1 MTYQTVRLSF
11 NSLVK
16 QTPFFIMATA
26 IIFLF
31 SQCSKRKSGEQPVLD
46 SAYVTQYMNSKPV
59 FKDDL
64 YWAMQFYKEREYKLG
79 WFKDH
84 ELVPQAEQM
93 LGVVKRAGEE
103 GLDPANYNVVDFDA
117 LLKELKGIKRDLEK
131 RDELE
136 KEIDAA
142 LSATYLNWA
151 SDYYRG
157 LLEPREQSKADWDVK
172 RNRMKLH
179 IALQS
184 VLGERESNLPY
195 AQFKPMHPEYANLKK
210 ALANYRKIKA
220 EGGWPKIPAG
230 ASLKPGQSSPVVPL
244 LKKRLAAFITP
255 DSLNKGQDN
264 AFTPELSAALKK
276 FQEENGLTAT
286 GTLNKPTVAF
296 MNIPVDDRIRQVII
310 NMERW
315 RWIPQSF
322 EPNYLI
328 VNIPEFRLRVYEKGK
343 EEINM
348 KVIVGK
354 ELNSTPI
361 FSDLMEHVVL
371 SPYWNIPPGILKNE
385 IAPKVASNPGFLES
399 MDMEVIDKSGNPV
412 DPSSVDWSAA
422 GTGSF
427 PYTVRRKPGPKNDL
441 GDVKF
446 IFPNSMN
453 IYLHDT
459 PSTELFS
466 MSKRDFSHGCVRVER
481 PIDLAVYLLRDS
493 GWDKSKIMDQ
503 VQTRKEKY
511 VPLKKK
517 MPVYLV
523 YFTASADPNGKVRF
537 YDDVYGHDQKL
548 KSMYFSKL

>member
-244 LKKRLAAFITP
+244 LKKRLAAFIAP

-385 IAPKVASNPGFLES
+385 IAPKVASNPGYLES

-523 YFTASADPNGKVRF
+523 YLTASADPNGKVRF